1 MAPAL
6 GPRREIVPLGAVI
19 PLKTVMAE
27 TQNELD
33 LEWGTPC
40 LSLGPGQR
48 RVRVLWGQVART
60 GDKESV
66 TVGLGGSTNASLLP
80 HLWDDHTSQSAQ

>member
-1 MAPAL
+1 M
-6 GPRREIVPLGAVI
+6 GD
-19 PLKTVMAE
+19 T
-27 TQNELD
+27 
-33 LEWGTPC
+33 
-40 LSLGPGQR
+40 LSFPGPGSEEGQGA
-48 RVRVLWGQVART
+48 LGQVART